1 MQYIPD
7 MRTEP
12 TPCGGQAARIPVL
25 LLPLILLASY
35 FYANDQQGGNQ
46 FLGMVIVLLLLA
58 FLISL
63 IELGRKFRNGERKRA
78 ELSEEL
84 EKSNTQIAQLE
95 GELGEAQG
103 KASQAQEELEAVNA
117 ELVESNL
124 AFDNYNL
131 QLEVIAKDLED
142 AKQETD
148 AILASVK
155 QGIFLIDSAG
165 SIGRQFSEEMKSI
178 FREEDFAFRKFFH
191 LLKPLL
197 PEKRCQTVSDYLRL
211 LFNPRKNEQQL
222 QRFNPLKCVE
232 LNFPHPSGGF
242 ESKTIEFNFQR
253 IFSNE
258 TVRTVLVT
266 AVDVTDR
273 MNMEK
278 RLKEGEERRER
289 QLSLLLDLLH
299 VESRLLRSFMD
310 DANSTIEQV
319 NCIFMGTTGE
329 TPSEPEISPREKI
342 NHVFRIVHKLKSQ
355 AASLHLVIFEKS
367 IHEMENVLNE
377 LRRNTDV
384 SNEDLLNVLVL
395 LSNFHKKL
403 DEASELIEKV
413 SGLRHSFGNSA
424 GGLPGLADVDSTQAA
439 TPSTELM
446 QATEELCRTVA
457 DRSGKKARIEWQING
472 FDDLPATHHRVLRDA
487 TLQLVRNAVIHGIE
501 SPVVREGT
509 GKNPCGRINIRIGL
523 IENGQAL
530 RLSCADDGAG
540 LDLNAIRNRA
550 VSEGIINEEQA
561 ADLSESGLCALIFEP
576 GFSTASEVTEDAGR
590 GVGLDAVRADISGQL
605 GGEIQ
610 IEFGTGRSC
619 TFELVVPLPNP

>member
-1 MQYIPD
+1 MQNISD
-7 MRTEP
+7 TDAEP
-12 TPCGGQAARIPVL
+12 RGDQARRIPVL
-25 LLPLILLASY
+25 LLPLILLTSY
-35 FYANDQQGGNQ
+35 FYANNRQGGDL
-46 FLGMVIVLLLLA
+46 FLGMVVVLLLLA

-63 IELGRKFRNGERKRA
+63 IELGRKFTNNERKRA
-78 ELSEEL
+78 ALSKEL
-84 EKSNTQIAQLE
+84 EKSKAQITQLE
-95 GELGEAQG
+95 GELGETKG
-103 KASQAQEELEAVNA
+103 KASQAETEVSQVKAELEALNA
-117 ELVESNL
+117 ELLESNL
-124 AFDNYNL
+124 AFDNHSL

-165 SIGRQFSEEMKSI
+165 SIGRQFSKELKSI

-242 ESKTIEFNFQR
+242 ESKTIEFSFQR

-273 MNMEK
+273 TNMEK

-299 VESRLLRSFMD
+299 VESKLLRSFMA
-310 DANSTIEQV
+310 DANATVEQV
-319 NCIFMGTTGE
+319 NCIFMGTSGE
-329 TPSEPEISPREKI
+329 VQSATEISPRDKI

-355 AASLHLVIFEKS
+355 AASLHLVIFEKA

-377 LRRNTDV
+377 LRRNANV

-395 LSNFHKKL
+395 LSNFQKKL
-403 DEASELIEKV
+403 DEASELVEKI
-413 SGLRHSFGNSA
+413 SGLRHSFGNVD
-424 GGLPGLADVDSTQAA
+424 ADCAQAT

-446 QATEELCRTVA
+446 QAAEELCRTVA

-472 FDDLPATHHRVLRDA
+472 FDNLPATHHRVLRDA

-501 SPVVREGT
+501 SPAVREGT

-540 LDLNAIRNRA
+540 LDLEAIRNRA
-550 VSEGIINEEQA
+550 VSEGIITGEQA
-561 ADLSESGLCALIFEP
+561 TTLSQSSLCALIFEP

-610 IEFGTGRSC
+610 IEFGIGQSC
-619 TFELVVPLPNP
+619 TFELVVPLPHL